1 MQTIQIKDKLF
12 NQYITE
18 AQIQTRIQEIVSE
31 LSEKYKD
38 KNPVF
43 VVVLRGA
50 FMFASDIQFFE

>member
-18 AQIQTRIQEIVSE
+18 AQIQTRIKEIVAE

-38 KNPVF
+38 SAELKAA
-43 VVVLRGA
+43 GDKI
-50 FMFASDIQFFE
+50 MTIGK